1 VERYTLEAWADR
13 VRIPAVEISPALAE
27 SLVRGTGRSL
37 PELGRAAEEAGSFPP
52 LALPGLTVDLR
63 VSVDRRVVSDRNV
76 VAALEGADASLKD
89 EWVVIGAHFDHE
101 GADGSR
107 IYNGADDDGSGI
119 VALLSIADAFA
130 GEAREGRRPRRS
142 LVFAA
147 WNSEERGLLGSWA
160 FTESPPMPLDRVVAA
175 LNMDMIGRNEE
186 VPSDGG
192 NRFLGLEPQSA
203 ESNRNAVN
211 VLGATRSE
219 DLRAVAERANA
230 GVSLL
235 LRFRYDNN
243 QSQLMRR
250 SDHWPFLQHGIPALW
265 LHTGLHPDYHTERDR
280 PEKINY
286 EKLEKVAR
294 LAYQMTSELANQP
307 GRPRL
312 QGAGVRGT
320 R

>member
-1 VERYTLEAWADR
+1 
-13 VRIPAVEISPALAE
+13 
-27 SLVRGTGRSL
+27 
-37 PELGRAAEEAGSFPP
+37 
-52 LALPGLTVDLR
+52 
-63 VSVDRRVVSDRNV
+63 VSDRNV